1 VTARPAVVVPFWRDQ
16 APLGSLEVAVNADR
30 LGFPEI
36 WVGEMATFDGF
47 ALAGAI
53 ARSTARA
60 RLVVGP
66 LAIGV
71 RDPAALALGIASVSV
86 LGDRRADLALGA
98 SSPVLVGAWHGRSW
112 RSNPKRMRE
121 TVAALR
127 PLLAGE
133 RSAFCGELVRSEGF
147 RLRAPVPET
156 TLTIAAFGPE
166 MIRVAGELADRLVL
180 NIIPPAQVTKLR
192 KRLEEAA
199 RAAGRE
205 TPPIA
210 CWVPAALEPGEAAM
224 LQLRRE
230 LVGYV
235 GAPGYGE
242 VLAEAGFAETVEL
255 ARSGAR
261 PADVA
266 AAIDDAAIGAICAI
280 GDAAAIQAA
289 IDSYRAAGVDQVALV
304 PVTAEDRGGERLLA
318 ALGQ

>member
-1 VTARPAVVVPFWRDQ
+1 LKPAVVVPFWRDQ
-16 APLGSLEVAVNADR
+16 PPLGSLEVALNADR

-36 WVGEMATFDGF
+36 WVGEMATFDAF

-53 ARSTARA
+53 ARSTTRS

-66 LAIGV
+66 LAVGV

-86 LGDRRADLALGA
+86 LGERPADLALGA

-112 RSNPKRMRE
+112 RANPKRTRE

-133 RSAFCGELVRSEGF
+133 RSAFRGELVRSEGF
-147 RLRAPVPET
+147 RLRAPVPDT
-156 TLTIAAFGPE
+156 RLTIAAFGPE

-192 KRLEEAA
+192 ERLDHAA
-199 RAAGRE
+199 RSVGRE
-205 TPPIA
+205 PSPIA
-210 CWVPAALEPGEAAM
+210 CWVPAALEPGEAAL

-230 LVGYV
+230 LVGYL

-242 VLAEAGFAETVEL
+242 VLAEAGFAAAVGL

-261 PADVA
+261 PAEVVA
-266 AAIDDAAIGAICAI
+266 AIEDEAISAICAT
-280 GDAAAIQAA
+280 GDLAAIQAR
-289 IDSYRAAGVDQVALV
+289 IESYRAAGVDEVAIV
-304 PVTAEDRGGERLLA
+304 PVTAEDPGGERLLT
-318 ALGQ
+318 ALSR